1 MAAKLAIDLDERYA
15 DKSDLE
21 IQLREVRVND
31 QTLDI
36 MMVLYAWLSEKRKE
50 GNAKGKVWGW
60 QYCPFNEGD
69 KVIKE
74 RFGMKFTGK
83 ITTICRD
90 YYGGDCLVLYVKL
103 DKRSSKKYMQKHA
116 DVSVNKTQGL

>member
-15 DKSDLE
+15 DQSDLE

-36 MMVLYAWLSEKRKE
+36 TMVLYAWLSEKRKE
-50 GNAKGKVWGW
+50 ENAEGKAWGW
-60 QYCPFNEGD
+60 QYCPFSEGD

-116 DVSVNKTQGL
+116 NASVNKTQGL

>member
-15 DKSDLE
+15 DQSDLE

-36 MMVLYAWLSEKRKE
+36 RMVLYAWLSEKRKE
-50 GNAKGKVWGW
+50 DNAKGKAWGW

-74 RFGMKFTGK
+74 RFGTKFTGK
-83 ITTICRD
+83 ITAVNRD
-90 YYGGDCLVLYVKL
+90 YYDGDCLVLYVKL
-103 DKRSSKKYMQKHA
+103 DKRSSKKYMQRHA
-116 DVSVNKTQGL
+116 DASVNKT

>member
-15 DKSDLE
+15 DQSDLE

-36 MMVLYAWLSEKRKE
+36 RMVLYAWLSEKRKE
-50 GNAKGKVWGW
+50 DNAKGKAWGW

-74 RFGMKFTGK
+74 RFGTKFTGK
-83 ITTICRD
+83 VTAVSRD

-116 DVSVNKTQGL
+116 NASVNKTQGL